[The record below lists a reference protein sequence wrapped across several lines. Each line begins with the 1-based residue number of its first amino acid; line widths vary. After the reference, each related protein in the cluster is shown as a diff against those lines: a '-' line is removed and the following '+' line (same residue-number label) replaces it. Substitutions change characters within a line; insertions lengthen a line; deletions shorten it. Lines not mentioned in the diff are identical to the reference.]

1 MPGMR
6 IEELQPGDETV
17 IQQVAEM
24 LVEGFA
30 EHWPEWVPDTDSALE
45 EVRESFG
52 VVRISLVA
60 LDEDGTPLGWV
71 GGISRYHGRVWELHP
86 LVVAV
91 SHQGEGIGRALVSSL
106 EQRVR
111 ERGGLTITLGTDDV
125 TGQTTLSDVNLLPDV
140 WGHIA
145 RIRNPWRHPFE
156 FYQKLGYVITGVVP
170 DANGLGKPDIL
181 MAKSLVR

>member
-1 MPGMR
+1 MR
-6 IEELQPGDETV
+6 ITDLQPSDEAH
-17 IQQVAEM
+17 IQQIAAL

-30 EHWPEWVPDTDSALE
+30 ANWPEYLPDIDSALE
-45 EVRESFG
+45 EVRKSFSG
-52 VVRISLVA
+52 DRISLMA
-60 LDEDGTPLGWV
+60 LDADGTALGWI
-71 GGISRYHGRVWELHP
+71 GGICKYHDRVWELHP

-91 SHQGEGIGRALVSSL
+91 SRQGKGIGRALVTTL

-125 TGQTTLSDVNLLPDV
+125 TGQTTLSGVNLLPDV
-140 WGHIA
+140 WTHIA
-145 RIRNPWRHPFE
+145 RIQNLRRHPYE

>member
-1 MPGMR
+1 MR
-6 IEELQPGDETV
+6 VSDLRSGDEAT
-17 IQQVAEM
+17 IQQVAAL
-24 LVEGFA
+24 LVGGFA
-30 EHWPEWVPDTDSALE
+30 TNWPEYLPDLDAASR
-45 EVRESFG
+45 EVRKAFG
-52 VVRISLVA
+52 EDHISLVA
-60 LDEDGTPLGWV
+60 LGEEGAALGWI

-86 LVVAV
+86 LVVAIG
-91 SHQGEGIGRALVSSL
+91 HQGQGIGRALVAAL
-106 EQRVR
+106 EERVR

-145 RIRNPWRHPFE
+145 SIRNLRRHPYE

-181 MAKSLVR
+181 MAKSLVK